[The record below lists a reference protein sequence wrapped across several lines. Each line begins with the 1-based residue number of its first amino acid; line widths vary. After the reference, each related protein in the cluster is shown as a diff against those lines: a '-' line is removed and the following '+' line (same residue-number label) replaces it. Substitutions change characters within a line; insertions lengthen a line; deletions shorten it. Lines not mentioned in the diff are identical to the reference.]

1 LISFQNY
8 SDAKW
13 ICFTLEISDVKS
25 LRWREAT
32 KTKGERMKANRQQI
46 WNAINIVQDFV
57 RAGTTGVSLNQDPHH
72 NGQQVMQE
80 LCCAYLE
87 AEFRKRFNSKVEPG
101 IVQQINNMKIAE
113 ESARV
118 SELVETAYNLQRQA
132 IGLD

>member
-1 LISFQNY
+1 
-8 SDAKW
+8 
-13 ICFTLEISDVKS
+13 
-25 LRWREAT
+25 
-32 KTKGERMKANRQQI
+32 MKANRQQI

-57 RAGTTGVSLNQDPHH
+57 REGTTGVSLNQDPHH

-80 LCCAYLE
+80 LCCAYLD
-87 AEFRKRFNSKVEPG
+87 AEFRKRFNSRVEPG
-101 IVQQINNMKIAE
+101 IVTQVNNMKIAE